1 MWSYTLDEKKNMLQF
16 FCVEQS
22 FIIFNKTCKK

>member
-1 MWSYTLDEKKNMLQF
+1 MFSYTLDEKKNMLQF

-22 FIIFNKTCKK
+22 FIIFNEAYKK